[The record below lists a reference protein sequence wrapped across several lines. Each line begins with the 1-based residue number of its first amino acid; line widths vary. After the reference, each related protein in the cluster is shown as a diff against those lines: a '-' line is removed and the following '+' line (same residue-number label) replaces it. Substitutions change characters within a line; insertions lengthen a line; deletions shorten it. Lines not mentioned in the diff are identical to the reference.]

1 MLKPRDNWTWY
12 FDDMENHLML
22 DLGDE
27 MLFKT
32 NLSRKHL
39 VDYAVG
45 INVFCVDDASD
56 FQTYKESLS
65 HLELSEPRQAELAL
79 YCVAAKRFHKPVQ
92 PRSWFFEEGRGSD
105 CRLHQG
111 NLVHLEN
118 EHNQA
123 LFIILEVGD
132 SACLIAPVALK
143 GFILRTG
150 KTLAFGEPIKVMHDR
165 IGETYHAIM
174 DVPVALVG

>member
-12 FDDMENHLML
+12 FDDTGNHLML
-22 DLGDE
+22 DLGDN

-32 NLSRKHL
+32 NLPRKLL

-45 INVFCVDDASD
+45 TNVFCVDDATS
-56 FQTYKESLS
+56 FQTFKESLT
-65 HLELSEPRQAELAL
+65 HLDLSEPRQAELAL

-92 PRSWFFEEGRGSD
+92 PKSWFFSEGQGSP
-105 CRLHQG
+105 CRLHEG
-111 NLVHLEN
+111 NLVNLSN
-118 EHNQA
+118 EFGKG
-123 LFIILEVGD
+123 LFIILEVGENV
-132 SACLIAPVALK
+132 CLITPVELE
-143 GFILRTG
+143 GFTLREG
-150 KTLAFGEPIKVMHDR
+150 KVLAFGEPIKVMHDR